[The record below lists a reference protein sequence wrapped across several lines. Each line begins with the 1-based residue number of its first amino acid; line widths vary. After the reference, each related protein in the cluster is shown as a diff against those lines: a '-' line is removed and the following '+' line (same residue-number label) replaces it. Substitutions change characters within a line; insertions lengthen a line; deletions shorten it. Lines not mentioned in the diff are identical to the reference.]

1 MHNCPHRAHHPAAHV
16 LPCAYIRARYLTA
29 LVFGLALPS
38 LALAWTAPTSTPPN
52 GDTNAPVN
60 VGGVMQLKNGT
71 LGVNG
76 LGVFGNTILA
86 GTNGDGT
93 NNGVNSYLN
102 FGATAGQSGYGIR
115 DNNGT
120 LEFRNSSGSWGSLNR
135 QIVPL
140 TFINAVS
147 L

>member
-1 MHNCPHRAHHPAAHV
+1 M
-16 LPCAYIRARYLTA
+16 RARYFTA

-38 LALAWTAPTSTPPN
+38 LALAWTASTSTLPN

-76 LGVFGNTILA
+76 LGVFGNTILV

-93 NNGVNSYLN
+93 
-102 FGATAGQSGYGIR
+102 
-115 DNNGT
+115 NNGT
-120 LEFRNSSGSWGSLNR
+120 LEFRNSSGSWSSTSKSSL
-135 QIVPL
+135 
-140 TFINAVS
+140 
-147 L
+147 